1 MSLIL
6 GALYFRPLRQEP
18 RDNGREQTQ
27 TQGTPDD
34 SGDCR
39 EPAENHSGS
48 RGGKN
53 EDGSCHSAAS
63 LSGPSTPTG
72 KRHQEEAPEDEPQG
86 PPRCFGNER
95 TQSPD
100 PVFVTVTPLVL
111 PTVWVQLG
119 ESPASETDAADAG
132 TIRFPAG
139 TTDGVIERSRTV
151 RVPSQN
157 FRGFRTAFPV

>member
-1 MSLIL
+1 MERNYGKARKTLVSDTPSTRARRLIL
-6 GALYFRPLRQEP
+6 HP
-18 RDNGREQTQ
+18 
-27 TQGTPDD
+27 
-34 SGDCR
+34 
-39 EPAENHSGS
+39 HSVA
-48 RGGKN
+48 N
-53 EDGSCHSAAS
+53 PWCA
-63 LSGPSTPTG
+63 
-72 KRHQEEAPEDEPQG
+72 
-86 PPRCFGNER
+86 
-95 TQSPD
+95 
-100 PVFVTVTPLVL
+100 VL